1 MKADDLL
8 SALYYHTK
16 HVPLAQRPTRLFPT
30 SPTSTPTMSM
40 ERRHFI
46 QKGAAAIAATG
57 VLAGC
62 SSESSTGEAA
72 AVQTR
77 PNVRWRLASS
87 FPRSLDTIYGI
98 AETLSQRLE
107 QLTDGRFTIR
117 VYPQGELVP
126 ATEILGS
133 VQTGTIQIGHTASY
147 YYIGKNEA
155 LAFDTCVPFG
165 LTTRQHYGWMLHGGG
180 MELMRSLFAEYN
192 IVNFLGGNTGGQ
204 MGGWYRRE
212 INSLADLRG
221 IKMRIPGLGG
231 KVMDRLGVSVQV
243 LAGGDIYPALERGA
257 IDATEWVGPYDDE
270 KLGFHDVAGYY
281 YAPGWWEPT
290 AALSFMVNKEA
301 YDALPPTYQHAL
313 EVATQMATLDMMARY
328 DALNP
333 AAIKRIKDRGIQV
346 RQFSQDIMEAAYRA
360 SRELMEETATS
371 NPQYKRVF
379 DAYDQFRKDSYA
391 WAATNELPFAEFAYR
406 NT

>member
-1 MKADDLL
+1 
-8 SALYYHTK
+8 
-16 HVPLAQRPTRLFPT
+16 
-30 SPTSTPTMSM
+30 
-40 ERRHFI
+40 
-46 QKGAAAIAATG
+46 
-57 VLAGC
+57 
-62 SSESSTGEAA
+62 
-72 AVQTR
+72 
-77 PNVRWRLASS
+77 
-87 FPRSLDTIYGI
+87 
-98 AETLSQRLE
+98 
-107 QLTDGRFTIR
+107 
-117 VYPQGELVP
+117 
-126 ATEILGS
+126 
-133 VQTGTIQIGHTASY
+133 
-147 YYIGKNEA
+147 
-155 LAFDTCVPFG
+155 
-165 LTTRQHYGWMLHGGG
+165 

-301 YDALPPTYQHAL
+301 YDALPPAYQHAL
-313 EVATQMATLDMMARY
+313 EVATQMASLDMMARY

-333 AAIKRIKDRGIQV
+333 AAIKRIKERGIQV
-346 RQFSQDIMEAAYRA
+346 RQFSRDIMEAAYQA
-360 SRELMEETATS
+360 SRELMEETAAS
-371 NPQYKRVF
+371 NPQYKRIF